1 MIPFNRASITEK
13 EIEYV
18 TDALKGRRI
27 SGDGPYTMKV
37 YERMK
42 ELFGIENMLLTT
54 SGTTSLELASLLIDL
69 EPGDEVI
76 VPSFTF
82 SSTANA
88 FMLRRA
94 QPIFCDIRRDTMNID
109 ETLIEGLITP
119 RTKAIYTVDYAGMP
133 CNYEVIEAIAK
144 EHGLYLIEDA
154 AQSVGSTYKGQ
165 YCGTFGQF
173 GCYSFHE
180 TKNFAMGEGG
190 GLVLND
196 ESFLDRAEIL
206 REKGTNRRQVLKGM
220 VDKYTWHDV
229 GSSFLPSDVLAAI
242 LYAQLERY
250 DEIFARRMN
259 VWNTYHEGL
268 KGLEEQELLVRQ
280 IVPAD
285 ATHNAHMYNIVL
297 PTSDIRTR
305 VVEELNKQGM
315 YPYICYVPLHSAPMG
330 RKVGYQPEACPVTE
344 DYGERVLRLPLYA
357 EMTTEDANAVVE
369 ALEHTLRGE

>member
-13 EIEYV
+13 EIAYV
-18 TDALKGRRI
+18 TDALMSHRI
-27 SGDGPYTMKV
+27 SGDGGYTAKV
-37 YERMK
+37 YDRMR
-42 ELFGIENMLLTT
+42 ELFGIQNMLLTT
-54 SGTTSLELASLLIDL
+54 SGTTALELASLLINL

-94 QPIFCDIRRDTMNID
+94 HPVFCDIRRDTMNID

-119 RTKAIYTVDYAGMP
+119 KTKAIYTVDYAGMP
-133 CNYEVIEAIAK
+133 CEYDTIEAIAR
-144 EHGLYLIEDA
+144 EHGLYLIEDS
-154 AQSVGSTYKGQ
+154 AQSVGSTYKGRP
-165 YCGTFGQF
+165 CGTFGQF

-180 TKNFAMGEGG
+180 TKNYAMGEGG

-196 ESFLDRAEIL
+196 ASFLDRAEIL
-206 REKGTNRRQVLKGM
+206 REKGTNRRQVLLGQ

-250 DEIFARRMN
+250 DEIMGKRMN
-259 VWNTYHEGL
+259 VWNTYHTQLEQLEADGL
-268 KGLEEQELLVRQ
+268 LTRQ
-280 IVPAD
+280 VVPAD

-297 PTSDIRTR
+297 PTSDIRTN
-305 VVEELNKQGM
+305 VVTKLNERGM

-330 RKVGYQPEACPVTE
+330 LKVGYKPEACPVTE

-357 EMTTEDANAVVE
+357 DMTTEDALAVTE
-369 ALEHTLRGE
+369 ALDDVLREA